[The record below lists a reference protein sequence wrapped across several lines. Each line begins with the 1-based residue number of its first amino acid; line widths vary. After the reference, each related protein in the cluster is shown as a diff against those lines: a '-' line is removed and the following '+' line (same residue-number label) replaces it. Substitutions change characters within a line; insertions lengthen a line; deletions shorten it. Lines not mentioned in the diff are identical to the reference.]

1 MSVAVNICAFIVD
14 AELNASFLETM
25 RERAS
30 SRT

>member
-1 MSVAVNICAFIVD
+1 VLQNRKYTS
-14 AELNASFLETM
+14 